1 MIKRCNAVGVRT
13 YVDVVVN
20 HMTGYRD
27 GIIYGTAG
35 SPSNYNERS
44 YPAVPY
50 GPDDFHPAC
59 DIQDYQDSVQVR
71 NCQLS
76 SLLDL
81 NQTQPHVREMIV
93 NYLNKLVDLGVA
105 GFRVDAAKHMW
116 PSDLE
121 VIYDSVN
128 DLNTEFG
135 FAEHTRPY
143 IYQEVIDLGQ
153 ENIKK

>member
-1 MIKRCNAVGVRT
+1 MIKRCNAVGVRI
-13 YVDVVVN
+13 YVDIVVN
-20 HMTGYRD
+20 HMTGYKD
-27 GIIYGTAG
+27 GYVYGTAG
-35 SPSNYNERS
+35 SVSNYNERS

-50 GPDDFHPAC
+50 GPEDFHAAC
-59 DIQDYQDSVQVR
+59 DIQNYQDSVQVR

-81 NQTQPHVREMIV
+81 NQTQPHVREMIG
-93 NYLNKLVDLGVA
+93 NYLNKLVELGVA
-105 GFRVDAAKHMW
+105 GFRIDAAKHMW

-121 VIYDSVN
+121 AIYAGIN
-128 DLNTEFG
+128 NLNTDFG
-135 FAEHTRPY
+135 FEENTRPY